1 MKITNILFLS
11 KVTRSIRTEATIL
24 WNPRKASLQIL
35 SRISLRKADRTI
47 AKVQFGV
54 KNVTMR
60 ASNIFCMSLLT
71 VKNISAHRYLESNG
85 DSIEGERT
93 IDFYDSAQF
102 DGLSRIEMGRLHLTE
117 HYVDREDLLY
127 YR

>member
-1 MKITNILFLS
+1 MESRKNFVTDVITDFFE
-11 KVTRSIRTEATIL
+11 KGRSDHCKGTIRNKKMLTTQAC
-24 WNPRKASLQIL
+24 
-35 SRISLRKADRTI
+35 
-47 AKVQFGV
+47 
-54 KNVTMR
+54 
-60 ASNIFCMSLLT
+60 NIFCVSLMI
-71 VKNISAHRYLESNG
+71 KNILAHRYLASNN

-102 DGLSRIEMGRLHLTE
+102 NGLSRIEMGRLYLTE